1 MFELFLSQFE
11 KVIFK
16 MVSFL
21 FLICVLCTVNAQE
34 EILPANPH
42 EFPYQ
47 VELKALIHIASGA
60 VLDQVSK
67 SVNIIIKLKTIFEP
81 LLETHFDDC
90 LCMFDIRILLGIC
103 HSCGWKL

>member
-1 MFELFLSQFE
+1 
-11 KVIFK
+11 

-21 FLICVLCTVNAQE
+21 LFLILAINSVDAQE

-60 VLDQVSK
+60 VLDQVSQ
-67 SVNIIIKLKTIFEP
+67 ST
-81 LLETHFDDC
+81 LLSNRKHF
-90 LCMFDIRILLGIC
+90 LNYF
-103 HSCGWKL
+103 

>member
-16 MVSFL
+16 MVSFI
-21 FLICVLCTVNAQE
+21 FLICVICTVNAQE

-60 VLDQVSK
+60 VLDQVSQ
-67 SVNIIIKLKTIFEP
+67 SNIIIKSKTIFV
-81 LLETHFDDC
+81 TTFRDT
-90 LCMFDIRILLGIC
+90 F
-103 HSCGWKL
+103 

>member
-16 MVSFL
+16 MVSFI
-21 FLICVLCTVNAQE
+21 FLICVICTVNAQE

-60 VLDQVSK
+60 VLDQVSE
-67 SVNIIIKLKTIFEP
+67 SILLSNREHFFLP

>member
-1 MFELFLSQFE
+1 
-11 KVIFK
+11 

-21 FLICVLCTVNAQE
+21 LFLILAINSVDAQE

-60 VLDQVSK
+60 VLDQVSQ
-67 SVNIIIKLKTIFEP
+67 S
-81 LLETHFDDC
+81 
-90 LCMFDIRILLGIC
+90 ILL
-103 HSCGWKL
+103 SN

>member
-1 MFELFLSQFE
+1 
-11 KVIFK
+11 

-21 FLICVLCTVNAQE
+21 LFLILAINSVDAQE

-60 VLDQVSK
+60 VLDQVSQ
-67 SVNIIIKLKTIFEP
+67 SNIIIKSK
-81 LLETHFDDC
+81 
-90 LCMFDIRILLGIC
+90 
-103 HSCGWKL
+103 